1 MELEVRHLRVVCA
14 VADHGSLNRA
24 AAALGISQ
32 PALTRQVQR
41 LERAL
46 GGPLFT
52 RDGNGTT
59 LTALGSYVLSRARA
73 VLPAMDEL
81 NSGAAHHAS
90 GTPARLHYGAVL
102 GPLAAGLL
110 PALRELRPDA
120 EIRFR
125 TEQSNALLVDL
136 LAGRRLE
143 LAALL
148 EFPGYETEL
157 RAGVLRHVV
166 ATEPVFVLLPETH
179 PAVGLEAVPL
189 AELADEEWALEPP
202 DDNRFREYFTL
213 ACHDAGFPPKVG
225 YEAEAGSY
233 TDLISSGQAIGLGQA
248 TFRRHAGVV
257 VRPLA
262 GDPMW
267 ASHVLVWQNH
277 GPLAAVAG
285 ELVAAAE
292 RVYRTAVDR
301 SPVYL
306 DWLAAMGESER
317 R

>member
-14 VADHGSLNRA
+14 VADQGSLSRA

-41 LERAL
+41 LERGL
-46 GGPLFT
+46 GGPLFI
-52 RDGNGTT
+52 RDGNGAT

-81 NSGAAHHAS
+81 NNGAAHRA
-90 GTPARLHYGAVL
+90 GACDQLARLHYGAVL

-110 PALRELRPDA
+110 PALRELLPDS
-120 EIRFR
+120 EVRFR
-125 TEQSNALLVDL
+125 TEQSNALLIDL
-136 LAGRRLE
+136 LAGKRLE

-148 EFPGYETEL
+148 EFPGYETEI
-157 RAGVLRHVV
+157 RAGLQRHVV

-179 PAVGLEAVPL
+179 SATRLDAVPL
-189 AELADEEWALEPP
+189 AELAKEEWALEPP
-202 DDNRFREYFTL
+202 EDNRFREYFTL
-213 ACHDAGFPPKVG
+213 ACHDAGFLPEVG

-248 TFRRHAGVV
+248 TFRRHAGVA

-262 GDPMW
+262 GNPLW
-267 ASHVLVWQNH
+267 ASHVLVWQSH

-285 ELVAAAE
+285 ELVAAAKQ
-292 RVYRTAVDR
+292 VYRTAVDR

-306 DWLAAMGESER
+306 DWLTAQG
-317 R
+317 